1 MVTHSYACTHSAQP
15 IQMVG
20 DLPQCLNPDLALQ
33 KKKKKLVM
41 HTLTFLFPDS
51 LAERTSCGSW
61 LHNHANTTHLEP
73 NKVSLSQTTHTL
85 NSCTMHFAKT
95 IHPNV
100 IPGQQQLTKTL
111 ITWHKM
117 WASHI
122 HNIPL
127 PQHDASIEIKTK
139 TESSRWHQ
147 WNAKLWFRTSGIRHR
162 WQRSPWRLSMVKVC
176 NTSVCLWL

>member
-1 MVTHSYACTHSAQP
+1 MNITVTHWEQNTLSHFLFYSLQTVYLTSCRTIREVQYGHTFICVHTLCSANSDGGWFTTVPQSRSCTA
-15 IQMVG
+15 
-20 DLPQCLNPDLALQ
+20 
-33 KKKKKLVM
+33 KKINKKLVM

-73 NKVSLSQTTHTL
+73 NQVSLSQTTHTL

-100 IPGQQQLTKTL
+100 IPGQQQLTNTL
-111 ITWHKM
+111 ITSHEM

-127 PQHDASIEIKTK
+127 PQHDASVEIKTK
-139 TESSRWHQ
+139 TESS
-147 WNAKLWFRTSGIRHR
+147 
-162 WQRSPWRLSMVKVC
+162 
-176 NTSVCLWL
+176 

>member
-1 MVTHSYACTHSAQP
+1 
-15 IQMVG
+15 
-20 DLPQCLNPDLALQ
+20 
-33 KKKKKLVM
+33 M

-51 LAERTSCGSW
+51 LAERASCGSW

-85 NSCTMHFAKT
+85 NSCTMYFPKT
-95 IHPNV
+95 THQNV
-100 IPGQQQLTKTL
+100 IPGQQLLTNTL
-111 ITWHKM
+111 ITWQEM

-139 TESSRWHQ
+139 TESSWWHQ
-147 WNAKLWFRTSGIRHR
+147 STQSYGLELQEYVTGDKEVPGDFRWSRFAKQLYVCGFRKAVTRREICGLQDWANMAAPTFIYA
-162 WQRSPWRLSMVKVC
+162 
-176 NTSVCLWL
+176 